1 MVADRTGKTTAYALH
16 KLQPRGELMVG
27 SQVEVYEGM
36 IVGIAARANDLN
48 VDPTRPKQLNNIR
61 SAGADEKLILTP
73 PKVMSLE
80 QAIEFIDADEWVE
93 VTPNTMRMR
102 KKVLKRN
109 LRTIRR
115 GDTK

>member
-1 MVADRTGKTTAYALH
+1 
-16 KLQPRGELMVG
+16 
-27 SQVEVYEGM
+27 M

-73 PKVMSLE
+73 PKVLSLE
-80 QAIEFIDADEWVE
+80 QAIEFIDDDEWVE
-93 VTPNTMRMR
+93 VTPNNIRIR
-102 KKVLKRN
+102 KKVLKSN

-115 GDTK
+115 GDNK